1 MSLIEVRNL
10 YKIFGGSSKK
20 AKELLKEGFSK
31 EEIRIKTGQSV
42 ALQDVSFSIEVGETF
57 VIMGLSGSG
66 KSTFVRCLNRLIEP
80 TSGEIL
86 VDGQNVLELD
96 DEALR
101 SLRRQK
107 MSMVFQ
113 RFGLFPHRTVLEN
126 VAYGL
131 QVQKVPKEEREARAN
146 AWLQTVGLHGWE
158 DSYASELS
166 GGMQQRVGLARA
178 LCNDPEI
185 LLMDEPFSALD
196 PLIRREMQE
205 ELIELEGQIQ
215 KTIVFITHD
224 LDEALRL
231 GDRIA
236 IMKDGRVV
244 QIGTPEEILTNPAD
258 EYVMDFTRDVN
269 RLRVLSAQSVMVK
282 PLALMSAR
290 GGPRV
295 ALRHM
300 EEQGISSIFVVDRN
314 QRLQGLLTLEDAI
327 EASEQGVKDVVQL
340 VNSDFN
346 QTLPDTPLEELL
358 PVAAVSKWP
367 IAVVSDNGSLQGIIP
382 RAAVLA
388 GLVGTSHN
396 GNVEAYQKEIQ
407 ASR

>member
-10 YKIFGGSSKK
+10 YKIFGGRSKK

-42 ALQDVSFSIEVGETF
+42 ALQNVSFSIEVGETF

-244 QIGTPEEILTNPAD
+244 QIGTPEEILTHPAD
-258 EYVMDFTRDVN
+258 DYVMDFTRDVN

-388 GLVGTSHN
+388 ALVGTNHN

-407 ASR
+407 AS